1 MKIFVAGTAITPF
14 GELWDR
20 SLEDLLR
27 QATAEAVANAEL
39 DLSQIEA
46 VFVANMAAG
55 ALEGQMHLGALVS
68 SWFPQHPPAM
78 RIEGAC
84 ASGGLAMLAAEQAL
98 LSGKY
103 KTVLVV
109 GGEKLTD
116 VSAAEASQALAGA
129 AHIQAE
135 YGSTFPGLYALLAQ
149 QHQAAYGTT
158 REQLSAVSVKN
169 HRHALDNPFAQYHKE
184 FSLEQVSNSAMVAS
198 PLRLLD
204 CSPLTDGA
212 SAVVLTTEQPIQPS
226 PTILGTGHGM
236 DSLTLAERDS
246 LTSLG
251 ATKRAA
257 QQAFAQ
263 AGVAPADIE
272 VAEVHDCFTI
282 AELLALEDLGFFE
295 PGVAGEAT
303 LSGQTTY
310 GGQVVVNP
318 SGGLKA
324 SGHPVGASGVKQV
337 AYLANLLKEGKFKLA
352 LAHNV
357 GGSGATAVVHIM
369 QMETNQSGTVSF
381 NKNSS
386 STINKNNSSKS
397 TKKSS
402 AKSKGKS

>member
-1 MKIFVAGTAITPF
+1 MKIFVAGSAITPF

-68 SWFPQHPPAM
+68 SWFPQYPPAM

-184 FSLEQVSNSAMVAS
+184 FSPEQVSNSAMVAS
-198 PLRLLD
+198 PL
-204 CSPLTDGA
+204 
-212 SAVVLTTEQPIQPS
+212 AVVLTSRQPIQPS

-263 AGVAPADIE
+263 AGIAPADIE

-369 QMETNQSGTVSF
+369 QMETNQSGTVSI

-386 STINKNNSSKS
+386 SISTKKYSSKS
-397 TKKSS
+397 NKNTS